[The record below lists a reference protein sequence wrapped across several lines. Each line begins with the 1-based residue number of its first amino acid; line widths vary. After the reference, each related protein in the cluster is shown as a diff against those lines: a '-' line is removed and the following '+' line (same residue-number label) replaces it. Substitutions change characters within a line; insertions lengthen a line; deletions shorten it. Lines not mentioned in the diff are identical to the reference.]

1 MGHPICKLHLLCTFH
16 ICSNNYKLLIFEPLF
31 YSFHSFSLFGYGMVW
46 VFSNL
51 THLSGWIS
59 QTNLPETYTQKLK
72 FEKCK
77 TCTFFQISQE
87 KLILLGQLWTLIWPI
102 WKEFFLPGQ
111 QIFKSSWKELSFD
124 VCPDPRWGG
133 VHISP

>member
-1 MGHPICKLHLLCTFH
+1 MGHPIDKLHLLCTFH

-59 QTNLPETYTQKLK
+59 QTNLPETETQKLK
-72 FEKCK
+72 LKK
-77 TCTFFQISQE
+77 VQNVLIFFKFPKQTIFIWS
-87 KLILLGQLWTLIWPI
+87 TL
-102 WKEFFLPGQ
+102 
-111 QIFKSSWKELSFD
+111 
-124 VCPDPRWGG
+124 DPNLA
-133 VHISP
+133 HLD

>member
-1 MGHPICKLHLLCTFH
+1 MTHPIYKLHLLCTFH

-31 YSFHSFSLFGYGMVW
+31 YSFHSFGLFGYGMVW
-46 VFSNL
+46 VFSSL

-59 QTNLPETYTQKLK
+59 QSNLPESETQTFKLK
-72 FEKCK
+72 KCK
-77 TCTFFQISQE
+77 MCSFFSNFLKKQF
-87 KLILLGQLWTLIWPI
+87 LFGQLWTLIWPI
-102 WKEFFLPGQ
+102 WNEFFLPGQ

-133 VHISP
+133 VHIGP